1 MSTDN
6 KDEIIL
12 EGSEEQSI
20 EAKRNKID
28 FVTILEEANKEEA
41 HTWHDE
47 LIKVK
52 ERYDNFDIDKMCAR
66 CIKEQHEQGIKDV
79 NGNPTTTI
87 QCSGV
92 YSFKNETI
100 AKYGEDIYKTMVSMM
115 TEDQLEAAETTVN
128 PLKWMESAITDKKMF
143 EPRPYQ
149 ALMSLCS
156 AKYKVLRCG
165 RRCIAEYEP
174 VLLSDGRL
182 KAIKDIEI
190 GDSVVT
196 YYKGQAI
203 NKPVTDKI
211 ENGVKEVFRITLNDN
226 RTVDCTSNHPLLL
239 DGREW
244 KSIEQGLKVGDKV
257 TTLTDYHLFGDYSNV
272 IEAKLLGYL
281 LADGYIPDSMKQTP
295 KFTSCTP
302 AYIEE
307 VRSLVEEKFGY
318 KCNVRP
324 RTESAAI
331 DVYLTDSNKGTKNK
345 VKEWLKDK
353 EILGVKGDKNRKI
366 LNYISKYDKESFGY
380 FVNRL
385 WSGDGCVSLWTNAS
399 RPNGKRIEVSL
410 TTSNKDL
417 ADTLKAIFIKLNINA
432 RVAEQRRITNV
443 SKKLSVYWKLIIGD
457 SISIKNFF
465 KLTGPIYGKEQNS
478 KEALIEIE
486 KRKYTKPV
494 ANSKFFDKRIKKIEK
509 IGDINTYD
517 ISVADTHNFVVN
529 GIVTHNTGK
538 SYTMTVGMLHRLL
551 SRNNYRVLM
560 VAPMETMITE
570 IVELIV
576 KFCNAM
582 EENPIVRH
590 TQSPIHN
597 ITFNTGS
604 TFKGVTAGASG
615 AKAVRGKGA
624 DLLAID
630 ECFPAKTKILM
641 GEGHFKTIDT
651 IKKNDRVMSFCSETN
666 RFISKPVL
674 VAKCNGKK
682 DVYTYTTVSGKK
694 IHCTDNHPVL
704 TSDGWK
710 PINVAKNIA
719 TTKTRT
725 GNYFFETIVDCKFK
739 TAEMVYNFEVKDTHS
754 YIADDFI
761 VHNCDFLSPKD
772 FNSILGVLI
781 DNKDV
786 ELWVSSTPDGESNL
800 YKLSKDSAFKE
811 FHLPSFVIPQYTDE
825 IDKMFKTQ
833 LDDVGYNQE
842 VLANFNSTRDGV
854 YPLNFIEQA
863 IVKEEVILNKQYVLH
878 NRKDCILIMGVDW
891 NHDKVGT
898 RIIIVCYH
906 KLSGRYKIVH
916 RDKVS
921 KEGWTQP
928 LAVEKIINLNREYD
942 CDHIYLDE
950 GFGTPQASQLR
961 LFAQSQ
967 FGKVP
972 AMHPDLKLAKVVS
985 VSFGSS
991 MTLQDPVSGEQ
1002 YTKRT
1007 KQFIVENSVDM
1018 LTRGLLVLHEED
1030 DIDIIKQMK
1039 NYIVKSKSAN
1049 GSKTYAY
1056 KDAQIGDHDLDAYN
1070 IALYGFS
1077 QEYSVYVNSG
1087 PIVGINSLLTQ
1098 RSIDTQ
1104 DAVSIV
1110 SHSSSMIINTR
1121 DSLLKNKFRGN
1132 KSSSQFKTRKRW

>member
-28 FVTILEEANKEEA
+28 FVAILEEPKEEV

-47 LIKVK
+47 LVKVR
-52 ERYDNFDIDKMCAR
+52 ERYDNFDVDKMCAR
-66 CIKEQHEQGIKDV
+66 CIREQHEQGIKDV
-79 NGNPTTTI
+79 NGNLTTTI

-100 AKYGEDIYKTMVSMM
+100 AKHGEDIYKTMISMM
-115 TEDQLEAAETTVN
+115 TEEQLEVAETTVN
-128 PLKWMESAITDKKMF
+128 PLKWAESAITDKKLF
-143 EPRPYQ
+143 SVRSYQ
-149 ALMSLCS
+149 EMYASCS
-156 AKYKVLRCG
+156 AKYKVFRMG
-165 RRCIAEYEP
+165 RRCIAEYEK
-174 VLLSDGRL
+174 VLMSDGSL
-182 KAIKDIEI
+182 KEIKDVQV
-190 GDSVVT
+190 GDEVVSYFHNSIVPSKVVET
-196 YYKGQAI
+196 M
-203 NKPVTDKI
+203 V
-211 ENGVKEVFRITLNDN
+211 NGVKDVYRITLSDN
-226 RTVDCTSNHPLLL
+226 RTIDCTSNHPIHIANNTY
-239 DGREW
+239 
-244 KSIEQGLKVGDKV
+244 KSIDDGLKAGDKV
-257 TTLTDYHLFGDYSNV
+257 TTLVEYDKFGKYSN
-272 IEAKLLGYL
+272 IEEAKLLGYL
-281 LADGYIPDSMKQTP
+281 LSDGYIPDSIKQTP
-295 KFTSCTP
+295 KFTSNTP
-302 AYIEE
+302 EYVEE
-307 VRSLVEEKFGY
+307 VRSIIEQMFGY
-318 KCNVRP
+318 KCNVKP
-324 RTESAAI
+324 RADSKAT
-331 DVYLTDSNKGTKNK
+331 DVYITDRDEGSKNK
-345 VKEWLKDK
+345 VKEWLKEK
-353 EILGVKGDKNRKI
+353 EILGVKGDKDRKI

-380 FVNRL
+380 FINRL
-385 WSGDGCVSLWTNAS
+385 WSGDGCVSLWDNPQ
-399 RPNGKRIEVSL
+399 RPNGKRMEVSL
-410 TTSNKDL
+410 TTSNYDL
-417 ADTLKAIFIKLNINA
+417 VLALKSIFIKLNINA
-432 RVAEQRRITNV
+432 RVSEQKRK
-443 SKKLSVYWKLIIGD
+443 SPASDKMCLYWKLIIGD
-457 SISIKNFF
+457 STSIKNFF
-465 KLTGPIYGKEQNS
+465 KLTGPIYGKEKNS
-478 KEALIEIE
+478 NEALIEIQ
-486 KRKYTKPV
+486 KRAYTRPK
-494 ANSKFFDKRIKKIEK
+494 ATSKFFSRTVKKIVN
-509 IGDINTYD
+509 IGQYNTYD
-517 ISVADTHNFVVN
+517 IGVLDTNNFTVN
-529 GIVTHNTGK
+529 GIVVSNTGK
-538 SYTMTVGMLHRLL
+538 SFTMTVGMLHRLL

-570 IVELIV
+570 IVELLV

-651 IKKNDRVMSFCSETN
+651 IKRNDRVMSFCSETN
-666 RFISKPVL
+666 RFISKPV
-674 VAKCNGKK
+674 VAARCNGKK
-682 DVYTYTTVSGKK
+682 DVYTYTTVSGRR

-704 TSDGWK
+704 TTEGWQ
-710 PINVAKNIA
+710 PIKIAKNIA

-725 GNYFFETIVDCKFK
+725 GNYFFETIIDCKFK
-739 TAEMVYNFEVKDTHS
+739 STEMVYNFEVKDTHS

-800 YKLSKDSAFKE
+800 YKLSNDSAFKE

-825 IDKMFKTQ
+825 VDKMFRTQ

-842 VLANFNSTRDGV
+842 VRANFNSTRDGV

-863 IVKEEVILNKQYVLH
+863 LIKEDTILTKQYILN

-906 KLSGRYKIVH
+906 KLSGRYKIIH
-916 RDKVS
+916 KDRIS

-928 LAVEKIINLNREYD
+928 LAVEKIINLNRDYN

-972 AMHPDLKLAKVVS
+972 AMHPDLKLSKVVS

-991 MTLQDPVSGEQ
+991 MTIQDPVSGEQ

-1018 LTRGLLVLHEED
+1018 LTRGLLVLHEVD

-1039 NYIVKSKSAN
+1039 NYVVKSKSAN

-1087 PIVGINSLLTQ
+1087 PIVGINSLLAQ
-1098 RSIDTQ
+1098 RPAYVE
-1104 DAVSIV
+1104 DAVSVV

>member
-28 FVTILEEANKEEA
+28 FVTILEESEKEEA

-47 LIKVK
+47 LAKVK
-52 ERYDNFDIDKMCAR
+52 ERYDNFDVDKMCAR
-66 CIKEQHEQGIKDV
+66 CIREQHEQGVKDV
-79 NGNPTTTI
+79 NGNLTTTI

-100 AKYGEDIYKTMVSMM
+100 AKHGEDIYNAMVNMM
-115 TEDQLEAAETTVN
+115 SADQLEAAETTVN
-128 PLKWMESAITDKKMF
+128 PLKWMESAITDKKLYS
-143 EPRPYQ
+143 PRSYQ
-149 ALMSLCS
+149 KMISSCS
-156 AKYKVLRCG
+156 AKYKIYRCG
-165 RRCIAEYEP
+165 RRI
-174 VLLSDGRL
+174 
-182 KAIKDIEI
+182 
-190 GDSVVT
+190 
-196 YYKGQAI
+196 
-203 NKPVTDKI
+203 
-211 ENGVKEVFRITLNDN
+211 
-226 RTVDCTSNHPLLL
+226 
-239 DGREW
+239 
-244 KSIEQGLKVGDKV
+244 
-257 TTLTDYHLFGDYSNV
+257 
-272 IEAKLLGYL
+272 
-281 LADGYIPDSMKQTP
+281 
-295 KFTSCTP
+295 
-302 AYIEE
+302 
-307 VRSLVEEKFGY
+307 
-318 KCNVRP
+318 
-324 RTESAAI
+324 
-331 DVYLTDSNKGTKNK
+331 
-345 VKEWLKDK
+345 
-353 EILGVKGDKNRKI
+353 
-366 LNYISKYDKESFGY
+366 
-380 FVNRL
+380 
-385 WSGDGCVSLWTNAS
+385 
-399 RPNGKRIEVSL
+399 
-410 TTSNKDL
+410 
-417 ADTLKAIFIKLNINA
+417 
-432 RVAEQRRITNV
+432 
-443 SKKLSVYWKLIIGD
+443 
-457 SISIKNFF
+457 
-465 KLTGPIYGKEQNS
+465 
-478 KEALIEIE
+478 
-486 KRKYTKPV
+486 
-494 ANSKFFDKRIKKIEK
+494 
-509 IGDINTYD
+509 
-517 ISVADTHNFVVN
+517 
-529 GIVTHNTGK
+529 GK
-538 SYTMTVGMLHRLL
+538 SYTMSVGMLHRLI

-570 IVELIV
+570 IVELLV

-582 EENPIVRH
+582 EENPITRH
-590 TQSPIHN
+590 TQSPIHH

-651 IKKNDRVMSFCSETN
+651 IKKNERVISFCTETN

-674 VAKCNGKK
+674 EVRCNGKK

-704 TSDGWK
+704 TTEGWQ
-710 PINVAKNIA
+710 PINIAKNIA

-725 GNYFFETIVDCKFK
+725 GHYFFESIVDCKFK
-739 TAEMVYNFEVKDTHS
+739 ATEVVYNFEVKDTHS
-754 YIADDFI
+754 YIADGFI

-772 FNSILGVLI
+772 FNSILGILI

-800 YKLSKDSAFKE
+800 YKLSNDSAFKE

-825 IDKMFKTQ
+825 VDKMFKTQ

-842 VLANFNSTRDGV
+842 VRANFNSTRDGV
-854 YPLNFIEQA
+854 YPLNFIDQA
-863 IVKEEVILNKQYVLH
+863 TVKEEVILNKQYILN

-1018 LTRGLLVLHEED
+1018 LTRGLLVLHEVD